1 MPGSRKQNNR
11 ASALNTECAIKRKM
25 FLAGNIERSVL
36 HLDMDTFFVSVER
49 LKNNM
54 LFDKP
59 VIIGGMSDRG
69 VVSSCSYEARKYGVN
84 SAMPVK
90 MARNLCPDA
99 IFIRGD
105 MEMYSKY
112 SHMVTEIIAERS
124 PLYEK
129 SSIDEHYIDL
139 TGMDRFF
146 GCYKWSHELRQHIIK
161 ETGLPIS
168 IGLSVNKTVSKIA
181 TGEAKPNGEMEVKKE
196 IVLPFLDPL
205 SISKIPMIGQK
216 TYHTLR
222 SMGIATIYTLRNIPA
237 EMIESLMGKNGIEI
251 WKRANG
257 IDSNPVIHYSE
268 QKSISTEH
276 TFEKDTTDLVRLN
289 QILARMVEKIAW
301 ELRKQQKLASCVTV
315 KIRYSNFDT
324 HTLQKRIPYTSFDH
338 VLTDVAKE
346 LFGRLYQR
354 RMLIRLIGVRFSH
367 MVRGVQQLDMFD
379 DTPEKVSLYMTI
391 DNIRKR
397 FGRDAVR
404 RAVGVMTVREREEKA
419 FKQLENSLKE
429 HKMMEERLKGYM
441 MYGF

>member
-1 MPGSRKQNNR
+1 
-11 ASALNTECAIKRKM
+11 M
-25 FLAGNIERSVL
+25 FIAGNIDRSVL

-49 LKNNM
+49 LKNSR
-54 LFDKP
+54 LIGKP

-69 VVSSCSYEARKYGVN
+69 VVSSCSYEARKYGVS
-84 SAMPVK
+84 SAMPMK
-90 MARNLCPDA
+90 MARNMCPDA
-99 IFIRGD
+99 IVIRGD
-105 MEMYSKY
+105 MEMYSNY
-112 SHMVTEIIAERS
+112 SNLVTEIIAEKS

-139 TGMDRFF
+139 TGMDRFY
-146 GCYKWSHELRQHIIK
+146 GSYKWSHELRQYIIK

-181 TGEAKPNGEMEVKKE
+181 AGEAKPNGEIEVKKD

-216 TYHTLR
+216 TYHVLR

-237 EMIESLMGKNGIEI
+237 EMLEKLMGKNGIEI

-257 IDSNPVIHYSE
+257 IDLTPVISYSE

-276 TFEKDTTDLVRLN
+276 TFEKDTTDLARLN
-289 QILARMVEKIAW
+289 QILASMVEKIAY
-301 ELRKQQKLASCVTV
+301 ELRKQEKLASCITV

-346 LFGRLYQR
+346 LFGKLYQR

-379 DTPEKVSLYMTI
+379 DTPEKVSLYMAM
-391 DNIRKR
+391 DKIRRR
-397 FGRDAVR
+397 FGRDSVR
-404 RAVGVMTVREREEKA
+404 RAAGVMTVLEREEKA
-419 FKQLENSLKE
+419 LKQLENALNE
-429 HKMMEERLKGYM
+429 QKMMEERLKGYM
-441 MYGF
+441 MYGGR